1 MTRKVYINESSLT
14 RMKES
19 NGITFLSFYREIIKF
34 VKGLLNNPIGARPS
48 EVLLSNGLANG
59 KLRHLLS
66 LYGVVIKSE
75 DIDEPINDENGK
87 VESRY
92 HLSYK
97 VPKKNF
103 KEKIRKMYHD
113 EAIGEI

>member
-1 MTRKVYINESSLT
+1 MKKIYLTESSLR
-14 RMKES
+14 RMSEAKA
-19 NGITFLSFYREIIKF
+19 ITFLSFYREIVRF

-66 LYGVVIKSE
+66 SYGVVIKSE

-103 KEKIRKMYHD
+103 KEKIRKMYND
-113 EAIGEI
+113 EGIGEV